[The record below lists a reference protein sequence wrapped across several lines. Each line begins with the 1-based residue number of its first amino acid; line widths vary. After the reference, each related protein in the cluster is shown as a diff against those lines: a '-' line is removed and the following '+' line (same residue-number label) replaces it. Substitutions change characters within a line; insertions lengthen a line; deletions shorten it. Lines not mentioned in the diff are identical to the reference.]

1 MCEREGDGEGR
12 ERKRKGEREREG
24 EGGER
29 EREREREIDGT
40 FMSIVFRLSRSSACC
55 FQSAFVILG
64 QRTKIM

>member
-1 MCEREGDGEGR
+1 M
-12 ERKRKGEREREG
+12 REREMGRG
-24 EGGER
+24 EKGREKGREKEKERGER
-29 EREREREIDGT
+29 GKEREREIDGT